1 MRKRSIYVAGL
12 AILSIAAAGAVYV
25 NGRGD
30 AAPVA
35 YNTAKAER
43 GELQTAVAASGT
55 LGAVVTVQVGSQ
67 VSGQITVL
75 HVDFNSE
82 VTAGQ
87 VIAHI
92 DPENF
97 AARVREAKAQLSVAE
112 SNVILQEAAID
123 RAQSELSN
131 AQAGLTAATAQ
142 SRDATIELEDAELAL
157 DRNQELFQRGVV
169 ATSQVDKSKVAHD
182 KAEIKLQSANSQIQG
197 QKSLIGSRQ
206 ASVRMAE
213 AQLMTALAQ
222 VEQRQA
228 GLHYAEV
235 DLEHTII
242 RSPVDGVVIKRDV
255 DIGQTVAA
263 SLQAPVLFTIAQDL
277 RRMQVEV
284 NVDEADIGQVQSG
297 HRATFTVD
305 AFPRRTFNGAVSQI
319 RKSPRIQQNVVTYT
333 VVVSANNPDQALLP
347 GMTANVRL
355 IVAERTGAL
364 KIANSALRFRPE
376 GKTTPRAS
384 PTRAV
389 AQTRGTGGGRL
400 NLENLTREL
409 ELSEEQQ
416 SQLQT
421 VLADSRQRTDR
432 GRRGGARTG
441 RGRGGEAV
449 GGGERN
455 PDAAQAQRQR
465 REARLQEIITS
476 ILTTEQRE
484 KFQAL
489 QAGADAGRRARVWV
503 LDGDGQPKPVDVKI
517 GISDGTFTEVVG
529 GELEGGQLVITGIND
544 ATSRGSSSRFT
555 GFRL

>member
-1 MRKRSIYVAGL
+1 MKKRSVYVAGL
-12 AILSIAAAGAVYV
+12 AMLSIAAAGGVYV

-30 AAPVA
+30 AAPVT
-35 YNTAKAER
+35 YSTAKAEH
-43 GELQTAVAASGT
+43 GNLQTAVSASGT

-67 VSGQITVL
+67 VSGQVTVL

-87 VIAHI
+87 VIARI

-97 AARVREAKAQLSVAE
+97 TARVRQAKAELSVAE

-131 AQAGLTAATAQ
+131 AQAELTAVTAQ
-142 SRDATIELEDAELAL
+142 SRDAAIVLKDAELAL
-157 DRNQELFQRGVV
+157 DRTRVLSQTGVRH
-169 ATSQVDKSKVAHD
+169 AIQVGERKVARD
-182 KAEIKLQSANSQIQG
+182 RAEAKLQSANSKIQA

-206 ASVRMAE
+206 ASVHMAE

-297 HRATFTVD
+297 YRATFTVD
-305 AFPRRTFNGAVSQI
+305 AFPRRTFTGAVSQI

-333 VVVSANNPDQALLP
+333 VVVSASNPDQALLP

-355 IVAERTGAL
+355 IVAERTGVL

-376 GKTTPRAS
+376 GKTTSRAA
-384 PTRAV
+384 PTRA
-389 AQTRGTGGGRL
+389 AARTRGNGGGGL
-400 NLENLTREL
+400 NFEDLTREL
-409 ELSEEQQ
+409 GLSEEQQ
-416 SQLQT
+416 SQLRT
-421 VLADSRQRTDR
+421 VLANSPQSAGR
-432 GRRGGARTG
+432 GRRGGEQA
-441 RGRGGEAV
+441 GRGG
-449 GGGERN
+449 GGRD
-455 PDAAQAQRQR
+455 PAAAQAQRQR
-465 REARLQEIITS
+465 REARLQEAITS
-476 ILTTEQRE
+476 ILTSEQRE

-489 QAGADAGRRARVWV
+489 QAGAAAGRRARVWV

-517 GISDGTFTEVVG
+517 GISDGTFTEIVG
-529 GELEGGQLVITGIND
+529 DELENGQLVITGIND
-544 ATSRGSSSRFT
+544 AAGRGSSRRFT